1 MDVNIE
7 VSNRFASFLTDWDYE
22 QYLLLGGYGSGKSY
36 HAALKI
42 ILKLLEEKRTA
53 LVVRQVRETIK
64 DSCFALFKE
73 ILEKMGLLSDEAV
86 RNNHRPKG
94 TKWLRFLV
102 LWKSVF
108 RMVQESYSEE
118 WIIRRK
124 SSPFMVSALFGWK
137 SVVKSVMKHIPSC

>member
-36 HAALKI
+36 HVALKI

-64 DSCFALFKE
+64 ESCFALFKE
-73 ILEKMGLLSDEAV
+73 ILEKMGLLSDLTLIHISEPTRLDV
-86 RNNHRPKG
+86 I
-94 TKWLRFLV
+94 
-102 LWKSVF
+102 SVAF
-108 RMVQESYSEE
+108 
-118 WIIRRK
+118 K
-124 SSPFMVSALFGWK
+124 
-137 SVVKSVMKHIPSC
+137 